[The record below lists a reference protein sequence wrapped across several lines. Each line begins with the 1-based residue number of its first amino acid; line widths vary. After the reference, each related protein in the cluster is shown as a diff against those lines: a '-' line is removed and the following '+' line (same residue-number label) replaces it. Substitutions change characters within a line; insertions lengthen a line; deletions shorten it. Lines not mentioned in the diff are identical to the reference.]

1 MNAGA
6 YGGEMKDVLKWVK
19 VLDNEGNII
28 TLDASELE
36 MGYRTSIIEKKG
48 YIVLQA
54 RIGLNIEFSEDIGLI
69 MQMFMQKRRASQPL
83 EYPSAGSV
91 FKNPE
96 GDSAGKLIDECGLKN
111 LSIGGAKISD
121 KHANF
126 IINYEFAKS
135 SDIIK
140 LIEEIKKEVKLKKN
154 IDLELEQIII
164 KW

>member
-6 YGGEMKDVLKWVK
+6 YGGEMKQVLKWVK

-83 EYPSAGSV
+83 EYPSAGST
-91 FKNPE
+91 FKRPE
-96 GDSAGKLIDECGLKN
+96 GYFAGKLIDDAGLRGYRV
-111 LSIGGAKISD
+111 GGAMVSE
-121 KHANF
+121 KHCGF
-126 IINYEFAKS
+126 VINYDNATATDVINLMKDVQAKVKEKFNVQLEPEVR
-135 SDIIK
+135 II
-140 LIEEIKKEVKLKKN
+140 
-154 IDLELEQIII
+154 
-164 KW
+164 